1 MSTDKTVT
9 ISCRISKENA
19 DKIRVLE
26 KKSGK
31 TFREMVEGI
40 VSGVNT
46 SEDGVNTK
54 NAPKSVNTKGKSVN
68 TIIENPK
75 NVVNNSVN
83 TTFESVN
90 TQLMI
95 PDAVYKDFLSMAKCF
110 GMTYEDLMCDIDYL
124 MNEGYLFIDGK
135 RLQSMDS
142 RLNTEAFFKKCEELG
157 CKDREQ
163 AVLDKLVKGMVKK

>member
-1 MSTDKTVT
+1 MGRPTEKKKNKAVGL
-9 ISCRISKENA
+9 RISEDLWAFLATEDGNVSE
-19 DKIRVLE
+19 KIREILE
-26 KKSGK
+26 SYVKQNGSFVIQKNSFVKQK
-31 TFREMVEGI
+31 TDSFVKQNESNVKQN
-40 VSGVNT
+40 SQ
-46 SEDGVNTK
+46 
-54 NAPKSVNTKGKSVN
+54 
-68 TIIENPK
+68 IE
-75 NVVNNSVN
+75 
-83 TTFESVN
+83 
-90 TQLMI
+90 I
-95 PDAVYKDFLSMAKCF
+95 PDAVYKDFLSMSKCF